1 MFRNIVK
8 LRFLARTFKGLLRI
22 RKKLKKTTLSD
33 CFWKSMSLLYNYFLF
48 RIIGNTMRMIIAIF
62 TVSLVVCLA
71 LSSNEDEIEVDQDEL
86 LDEIFDR
93 EKRDAIPQPRG
104 TFLSIYLIFVF
115 CLATKIWIYSRICGF
130 EIKRKK
136 TIKHILSLSAEL
148 CKIYMRQKP
157 L

>member
-1 MFRNIVK
+1 
-8 LRFLARTFKGLLRI
+8 
-22 RKKLKKTTLSD
+22 
-33 CFWKSMSLLYNYFLF
+33 
-48 RIIGNTMRMIIAIF
+48 MRMIIAIF

-115 CLATKIWIYSRICGF
+115 WLATK
-130 EIKRKK
+130 
-136 TIKHILSLSAEL
+136 
-148 CKIYMRQKP
+148 MRQKP